1 MPVMMTTKTMATAM
15 MCFACTVFS
24 AECMTHATSPHDSA
38 VNGMNVDT
46 NNRASEPTAEPWV
59 ALRCGEGGC
68 LDTSCGDAGG
78 VCDRIDL
85 WDCVSDG
92 HNERFRVDP
101 PGSAADCLKGCV
113 RIGPGDV
120 GPNPDRVSLAGWCV
134 EALLPS
140 QSLEN
145 QRRDGTNGECPDCPS
160 STQVPCNG
168 SSLAQQMTLT
178 GSGALVSTIRS
189 NDGRPLCVSVSV
201 DNCHFVSVL

>member
-1 MPVMMTTKTMATAM
+1 MTRTRTMATAM
-15 MCFACTVFS
+15 VWFAFTIFS
-24 AECMTHATSPHDSA
+24 VECVTHGDIKTT
-38 VNGMNVDT
+38 NVRVDIT
-46 NNRASEPTAEPWV
+46 NRASEQTSEPWV

-85 WDCVSDG
+85 WDCVADG

-101 PGSAADCLKGCV
+101 PGSAADCVNGCV
-113 RIGPGDV
+113 RIGPGNV

-140 QSLEN
+140 SQSFGN
-145 QRRDGTNGECPDCPS
+145 QRRDSAKGECPDCPS

-178 GSGALVSTIRS
+178 GSGALVSAMRS
-189 NDGRPLCVSVSV
+189 HDGQPLCVSATV
-201 DNCHFVSVL
+201 DCCNHLSVL